1 MIIPQKSE
9 NVLSTVIKLLDIAFR
24 PRETVV
30 PLAEENYTKM
40 FFPAL
45 FEIGGNEQ
53 KPKGPQ
59 IRNE

>member
-1 MIIPQKSE
+1 MH
-9 NVLSTVIKLLDIAFR
+9 STVIKLLDMSFR

-45 FEIGGNEQ
+45 FDIGGNEQ
-53 KPKGPQ
+53 KPKGHKQ
-59 IRNE
+59 GMGE